1 MELYK
6 CEHCGRLYDKP
17 ATIDYED
24 GTVYICPL
32 CGERTQGITV
42 EIEVRSGENEKHP
55 DNRDPV

>member
-32 CGERTQGITV
+32 CGERTQAIT
-42 EIEVRSGENEKHP
+42 EIEGSDGR
-55 DNRDPV
+55 

>member
-1 MELYK
+1 MYDFLVGGKIMELYK

-32 CGERTQGITV
+32 CGERTQGVTV
-42 EIEVRSGENEKHP
+42 EIEVEK
-55 DNRDPV
+55 